1 MIKVYFRL
9 NPECYFIRGIK
20 CGAIFDLI
28 ETKIYSLNQQET
40 KIVTSCE
47 KNYPVMPDNE
57 KFLDGLKQLRLGNFY
72 RNRTYIQKLRLGSPS
87 KESEMDPPLL
97 YRAFLEINNSCNR
110 NCWFCGFYGIKRSL
124 GCMGCN
130 KWQNNGRSLSMERW
144 KKVID
149 ELKYLDCR
157 DIFITGGDL
166 TLVWDSVKEIL
177 NYTESKFSNIY
188 IILHQQSLSS
198 DKIIDLADKANIIV
212 QIEEFKNIEL
222 YNSAILS
229 IVKPENWRD
238 ICGIESKNIMND
250 FIIEDG
256 NSFSSTMPII
266 SKRKISAASMFN
278 FLNNIE
284 YHPCLGHTLT
294 ICNNGDVIP
303 CPMMRGHIFGN
314 IRNRALY
321 TVFERSWDKISKFWK
336 LNLDKIEKCTA
347 CEFRYTCAD
356 CRALEESLTGK
367 LEGKMLCSYNPN
379 EGVWL

>member
-1 MIKVYFRL
+1 
-9 NPECYFIRGIK
+9 
-20 CGAIFDLI
+20 
-28 ETKIYSLNQQET
+28 
-40 KIVTSCE
+40 
-47 KNYPVMPDNE
+47 
-57 KFLDGLKQLRLGNFY
+57 
-72 RNRTYIQKLRLGSPS
+72 
-87 KESEMDPPLL
+87 
-97 YRAFLEINNSCNR
+97 
-110 NCWFCGFYGIKRSL
+110 
-124 GCMGCN
+124 
-130 KWQNNGRSLSMERW
+130 
-144 KKVID
+144 
-149 ELKYLDCR
+149 
-157 DIFITGGDL
+157 
-166 TLVWDSVKEIL
+166 
-177 NYTESKFSNIY
+177 
-188 IILHQQSLSS
+188 
-198 DKIIDLADKANIIV
+198 
-212 QIEEFKNIEL
+212 
-222 YNSAILS
+222 
-229 IVKPENWRD
+229 
-238 ICGIESKNIMND
+238 MND

>member
-1 MIKVYFRL
+1 
-9 NPECYFIRGIK
+9 
-20 CGAIFDLI
+20 
-28 ETKIYSLNQQET
+28 
-40 KIVTSCE
+40 
-47 KNYPVMPDNE
+47 MPDNE